1 MSITYIF
8 LMGGAFA
15 AMWVNFQKRNP
26 KTGGPLMDYN
36 LIMVTMPMSVSGSIY
51 GVIKII

>member
-1 MSITYIF
+1 
-8 LMGGAFA
+8 MGGAFA